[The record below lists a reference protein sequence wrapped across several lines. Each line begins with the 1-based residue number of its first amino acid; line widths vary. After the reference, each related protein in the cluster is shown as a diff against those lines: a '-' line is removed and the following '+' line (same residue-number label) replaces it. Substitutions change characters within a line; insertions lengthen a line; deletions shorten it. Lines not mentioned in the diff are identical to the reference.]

1 MVYTADNVLTPAV
14 IKTIYRQRK
23 LLNQLSINNKTFD
36 DFCIKVTLDDTF
48 DDTVDDTL
56 IHLCI
61 NLIHFCMKVPIL
73 KFPDEGLLACNGK
86 KDADTTV
93 VSGEDITVILPL
105 I

>member
-1 MVYTADNVLTPAV
+1 M
-14 IKTIYRQRK
+14 
-23 LLNQLSINNKTFD
+23 
-36 DFCIKVTLDDTF
+36 
-48 DDTVDDTL
+48 
-56 IHLCI
+56 IHFYI

-93 VSGEDITVILPL
+93 VSDGDIILPL